1 MTTYIIIFVTLNT
14 FNLVMPL
21 SKYAMIYYESSL
33 EEGDCG
39 MLDCFWALDSYVGEI
54 NLEVEMYPDV
64 FKVA

>member
-1 MTTYIIIFVTLNT
+1 
-14 FNLVMPL
+14 MPL

-39 MLDCFWALDSYVGEI
+39 ILDCFWALDSYVGEI